1 MSTIATGTS
10 SHLNSPRRQYIATT
24 TFHNDIFAYTTS
36 FSYTTLTTTGTLTS
50 LATVGTATAANCK
63 AGTVLRENGKKLY
76 PPGMV
81 TANSTTF
88 NGAPN
93 PGITTYMVGVYDPNT
108 FLSGFIDP
116 NSKLFAVYNSDKPEY
131 VPRGINANGNAEIDQ
146 GAPVYTIGSITGNS
160 VTATTTVTAGTG
172 VVATAGQI
180 RAATVTAL
188 TAISVSTGSATID
201 RQIDPSL
208 GQVFTLSVTATGGT
222 NALTISSVAT
232 PAAGSVVYLLVAT
245 SGTHTTAISMSSG
258 SNVKLNTTALG
269 TVASKTFGLTLVS
282 DGTNLVQVGGD
293 TAPVAE

>member
-10 SHLNSPRRQYIATT
+10 SHLNTPRRSYITTT

-172 VVATAGQI
+172 VVATAGQV

-188 TAISVSTGSATID
+188 TTITGTGAQTAQNLDAT
-201 RQIDPSL
+201 L
-208 GQVFTLSVTATGGT
+208 GSVFTLTASPSGAASITLDVPTAAVVAGARIELLITATT
-222 NALTISSVAT
+222 LNALTI
-232 PAAGSVVYLLVAT
+232 
-245 SGTHTTAISMSSG
+245 
-258 SNVKLNTTALG
+258 
-269 TVASKTFGLTLVS
+269 TFGTNIVS
-282 DGTNLVQVGGD
+282 NSTY
-293 TAPVAE
+293 APVASAGPVTAFFAISFVCNGTQFFEISRTATQA